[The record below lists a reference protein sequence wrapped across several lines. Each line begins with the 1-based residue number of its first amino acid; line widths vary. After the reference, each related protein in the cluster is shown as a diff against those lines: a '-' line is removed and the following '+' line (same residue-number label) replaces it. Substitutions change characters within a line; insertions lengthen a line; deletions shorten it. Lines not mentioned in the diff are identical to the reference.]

1 MEQKIIKFE
10 DFFPV
15 EDSKR
20 VKVKFNMNPGD
31 SKIYAWDLLY
41 RDDDRWLEMNEWKKQ
56 GDGNNMLE
64 GVDYLLAFAQYY
76 PYDSN
81 YYIFGGYYQI
91 VENKDIKEGRG
102 YKLKLLDKFSEFRKR
117 LIVKF
122 EKAVGQSYNLY
133 YDTVINKG
141 PVVYEITPPIK
152 MCDFKGY
159 SDVCLTH
166 RQMQDIFN
174 GDSEK
179 WKNALSRVKAIYCIT
194 DKKDGKLYIGSATDD
209 VGGLWGRW
217 KSYANTSDLTG
228 GNKAFEELLRKEG
241 PERIINYFT
250 YTILEIFDM
259 RTDRGYIQS
268 RENYWK
274 DVFKTRDFGFNK
286 YEKFKRN

>member
-1 MEQKIIKFE
+1 
-10 DFFPV
+10 
-15 EDSKR
+15 
-20 VKVKFNMNPGD
+20 
-31 SKIYAWDLLY
+31 
-41 RDDDRWLEMNEWKKQ
+41 
-56 GDGNNMLE
+56 
-64 GVDYLLAFAQYY
+64 
-76 PYDSN
+76 
-81 YYIFGGYYQI
+81 
-91 VENKDIKEGRG
+91 
-102 YKLKLLDKFSEFRKR
+102 
-117 LIVKF
+117 
-122 EKAVGQSYNLY
+122 
-133 YDTVINKG
+133 
-141 PVVYEITPPIK
+141 

-268 RENYWK
+268 RENYGK
-274 DVFKTRDFGFNK
+274 DVFKKRDFGFNK